1 MFYQDFIRIKAKLN
15 IGMSEA
21 YSRLRD
27 YDRADLYSNCAL
39 MEDPSFCK
47 AVVRKF

>member
-1 MFYQDFIRIKAKLN
+1 MFFKDFIRIKASLN
-15 IGMSEA
+15 IGMSAA
-21 YSRLRD
+21 YSRLGD
-27 YDRADLYSNCAL
+27 YDRADIYSNSAL